1 MRTLI
6 VTGASGGLGTEVVRA
21 LSGTFAIRALHVDL
35 ANLPAVGDAVRAI
48 ADEVGPPYGLVHLAG
63 GFAPGSIAETTD
75 ETWAKMIVLNLT
87 AAFTVVR
94 ETLAVLDREKPG
106 RIIAVS
112 SQATL
117 TKARGSVAYTVA
129 KSGLNV
135 LIELVAKELRGTSIT
150 ANAILPSSL
159 DTPSMRE
166 SVAREKLVPLERV
179 ADTIA
184 FLLSAAAANV
194 NGALIPL
201 TAR

>member
-1 MRTLI
+1 MM
-6 VTGASGGLGTEVVRA
+6 E
-21 LSGTFAIRALHVDL
+21 
-35 ANLPAVGDAVRAI
+35 
-48 ADEVGPPYGLVHLAG
+48 
-63 GFAPGSIAETTD
+63 
-75 ETWAKMIVLNLT
+75 LNLT
-87 AAFTVVR
+87 AAFVAVR
-94 ETLAVLDREKPG
+94 ETLAVMDRARVG

-112 SQATL
+112 SEATL

-135 LIELVAKELRGTSIT
+135 LIELVARELRGTSIT

-159 DTPSMRE
+159 DTPSMRG

-184 FLLSAAAANV
+184 FLLSDAAANV